1 MFGWLA
7 WHRARRRTE
16 AALQQAAWQ
25 RRQLARDIE
34 RLAVVAA
41 ELVEAEHRLVDVD
54 QADGAVATD
63 PVTGWE
69 ARLAELATNLSR
81 LASTIAGTARGH
93 AATAGDYRQAA
104 TRIRNWR
111 PIWNCLVFEMSTGCR
126 RRPGPPRWLD

>member
-7 WHRARRRTE
+7 CHRARRRAE

-41 ELVEAEHRLVDVD
+41 ELVEA
-54 QADGAVATD
+54 DGAVATD

-81 LASTIAGTARGH
+81 LASGTASLQVTVLALIPAPFRSDAPHG
-93 AATAGDYRQAA
+93 
-104 TRIRNWR
+104 
-111 PIWNCLVFEMSTGCR
+111 
-126 RRPGPPRWLD
+126 GPPPKPRSPGGANPADNPRRCGTTPRG